1 MTEEEKAIESA
12 KKYACKGCIK
22 KCEQLDLLCG
32 GARYYMNAFMDGY
45 DQAKADCL
53 IERREEENKHLRSIV
68 DMAEEPRKAITLEGA
83 NLTSSNVKVGD
94 RFYIEELTVKAT
106 GSFEEINLENVP
118 VIAVDVRKDG
128 VLFNFENILFRH
140 CIDEDYVK
148 SGDFEETELG
158 GYLKNAFRNAL
169 VKAIGVDVK
178 DCSLLTKEQVFEDL
192 EYFKSRKNRIKVLN
206 DDSDIWWWWLKSP
219 YASNSTAFCYVFS
232 DGYSYY
238 YDASLSTGGVAPA
251 FLITRD

>member
-1 MTEEEKAIESA
+1 MKWELIKAIEEQGYKLAGFSENETEGITIFVESDNESE
-12 KKYACKGCIK
+12 KGCSSELEK
-22 KCEQLDLLCG
+22 PGKPMTFRDVK
-32 GARYYMNAFMDGY
+32 
-45 DQAKADCL
+45 QAVNSLEAD
-53 IERREEENKHLRSIV
+53 KY
-68 DMAEEPRKAITLEGA
+68 
-83 NLTSSNVKVGD
+83 VKVGD
-94 RFYIEELTVKAT
+94 RFYIKKFTVKAT

-219 YASNSTAFCYVFS
+219 GASYSTTFCIVTGSGSSYNNSA
-232 DGYSYY
+232 SYGN
-238 YDASLSTGGVAPA
+238 GGVAPA

>member
-1 MTEEEKAIESA
+1 MKWELIKAIEEQGYKLAGFSENETEGITIFVESDNESE
-12 KKYACKGCIK
+12 KGCSSELEK
-22 KCEQLDLLCG
+22 PGKPMTFRDVK
-32 GARYYMNAFMDGY
+32 
-45 DQAKADCL
+45 QAVNSLEAD
-53 IERREEENKHLRSIV
+53 KY
-68 DMAEEPRKAITLEGA
+68 
-83 NLTSSNVKVGD
+83 VKVGD
-94 RFYIEELTVKAT
+94 RFYIKKFTVKAT

-219 YASNSTAFCYVFS
+219 NASNSTAFCYVHSYGFS
-232 DGYSYY
+232 NDYI
-238 YDASLSTGGVAPA
+238 ASHSNGGVAPA

>member
-1 MTEEEKAIESA
+1 MKWELIKAIEEQGYKLAGFSENETEGITIFVESDNESE
-12 KKYACKGCIK
+12 KGCSSELEK
-22 KCEQLDLLCG
+22 PGKPMTFRDVK
-32 GARYYMNAFMDGY
+32 
-45 DQAKADCL
+45 QAVNSLEAD
-53 IERREEENKHLRSIV
+53 KY
-68 DMAEEPRKAITLEGA
+68 
-83 NLTSSNVKVGD
+83 VKVGD
-94 RFYIEELTVKAT
+94 RFYIKKFTVKAT

-219 YASNSTAFCYVFS
+219 DASNSTTFCNVINNGNSYS
-232 DGYSYY
+232 SNDGGSN
-238 YDASLSTGGVAPA
+238 GGVVPA

>member
-1 MTEEEKAIESA
+1 MKWELIKAIEE
-12 KKYACKGCIK
+12 KGYKLAGFSDNEKGMINIILESDDESE
-22 KCEQLDLLCG
+22 KCNGVE
-32 GARYYMNAFMDGY
+32 F
-45 DQAKADCL
+45 
-53 IERREEENKHLRSIV
+53 
-68 DMAEEPRKAITLEGA
+68 EEPRKAMTFKGVDW
-83 NLTSSNVKVGD
+83 TSNNVKVGD
-94 RFYIEELTVKAT
+94 KFFIEKLTVKET

-219 YASNSTAFCYVFS
+219 YASNSTAFCVVGDAGDSGGSNAS
-232 DGYSYY
+232 DS
-238 YDASLSTGGVAPA
+238 DGGVAPA